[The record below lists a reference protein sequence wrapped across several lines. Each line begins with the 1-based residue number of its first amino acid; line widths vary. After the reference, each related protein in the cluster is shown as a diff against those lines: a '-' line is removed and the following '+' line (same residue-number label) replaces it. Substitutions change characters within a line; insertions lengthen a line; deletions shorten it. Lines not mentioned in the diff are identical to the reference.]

1 MSVFST
7 IYDAYKKHVPVKI
20 EFDNGDVYPHEE
32 ITDVDCNGGYI
43 FWMKLSP
50 EGAKNEPDEEHKAGD
65 ILGALFEEVASVEL
79 LDQ

>member
-1 MSVFST
+1 MSAFST

-43 FWMKLSP
+43 FWMKLSS
-50 EGAKNEPDEEHKAGD
+50 EGAKNEPNEERKAGD

>member
-32 ITDVDCNGGYI
+32 ITDVDCNGGYL

-50 EGAKNEPDEEHKAGD
+50 EGAKNEPDEERKAGD